1 MVEYLIGNFMVES
14 GMMSKNE
21 FKKVLEIQDKVRV
34 KLGLLAV
41 EEGLMTVKQA
51 DEVNFLQ
58 TVQDKRFGDIAV
70 EKGFLTEEQVGNLLK
85 KQGNEYLSF
94 VQTLVD
100 EGIIG
105 IGEMDAVI
113 RGFQIENGFEDAQI
127 EALKKADTDAIIKM
141 YIPEDASEYLA
152 HAMLAVKM
160 ITRAIDRHAYIGRA
174 YITDSFDAVCPVSQ
188 KFDGVGGRDTAISD
202 IEGGMCKA
210 ASVFGRLE
218 MTELDED
225 VQDAC
230 GEILNCL
237 NGMYV
242 SMMSQKKDVELE
254 LLPPELRESS
264 TFSNDRIFVMPIYM
278 GDNSFNFVVTEN
290 EWR

>member
-14 GMMSKNE
+14 GLMSKSE
-21 FKKVLEIQDKVRV
+21 FNKILEIQDKVRV

-41 EEGLMTVKQA
+41 EAGFMTVKQA

-70 EKGFLTEEQVGNLLK
+70 EKGFLTENQVEELLK

-113 RGFQIENGFEDAQI
+113 RGYQIENGFDDEQI
-127 EALKKADTDAIIKM
+127 ESLKKADTEAIVRM
-141 YIPEDASEYLA
+141 YIPDEAQDYFSHALLA
-152 HAMLAVKM
+152 FRMVL
-160 ITRAIDRHAYIGRA
+160 RCIDRHAYVGKASIVN
-174 YITDSFDAVCPVSQ
+174 TFDASFPVSQ
-188 KFDGVGGRDTAISD
+188 KLDGISGRDTAITD
-202 IEGGMCKA
+202 GNGGMCKA
-210 ASVFGRLE
+210 ASIFGRLE

-242 SMMSQKKDVELE
+242 SMMSQKDIELE
-254 LLPPELRESS
+254 LLPPELHKSS
-264 TFSNDRIFVMPIYM
+264 TFQNEGIFVLPIYL
-278 GDNSFNFVVTEN
+278 GDKCFYFVATEK

>member
-14 GMMSKNE
+14 GLMTRDE
-21 FKKVLEIQDKVRV
+21 FDKVLEIQDKVRV

-70 EKGFLTEEQVGNLLK
+70 EKGFLTEEQVATLLK

-113 RGFQIENGFEDAQI
+113 HGYQIENGFLNEQI
-127 EALKKADTDAIIKM
+127 ESIKRADMESIVRMMIPEEAAK
-141 YIPEDASEYLA
+141 YIP
-152 HAMLAVKM
+152 HALLAVKM
-160 ITRAIDRHAYIGRA
+160 VIRAVDRHAYVGKA
-174 YITDSFDAVCPVSQ
+174 YIADSLETVKPVTQ
-188 KFDGVGGRDTAISD
+188 KLDGKDGFDTAIAEGD
-202 IEGGMCKA
+202 GGMCKA
-210 ASVFGRLE
+210 ASIFGRYEL
-218 MTELDED
+218 TELDED

-242 SMMSQKKDVELE
+242 SMLSQKDIELE
-254 LLPPELRESS
+254 LMPPELCD
-264 TFSNDRIFVMPIYM
+264 NRIFQNDKIFVLPIYM
-278 GDNSFNFVVTEN
+278 GNEWFNFIITDN

>member
-14 GMMSKNE
+14 GLMTKDE
-21 FKKVLEIQDKVRV
+21 FDRVLNIQDKVRV

-70 EKGFLTEEQVGNLLK
+70 EKGFLTEEQVGTLLK

-105 IGEMDAVI
+105 ISEMDAVI
-113 RGFQIENGFEDAQI
+113 HGYQIENGLLDEQI
-127 EALKKADTDAIIKM
+127 DAIKRADMESMVKM
-141 YIPEDASEYLA
+141 LIPEEASKYIS
-152 HAMLAVKM
+152 HALLAVKM
-160 ITRAIDRHAYIGRA
+160 VIRAIDRHAYIGKA
-174 YITDSFDAVCPVSQ
+174 ELVDTYEATMPVTQ
-188 KFDGVGGRDTAISD
+188 KLDGEGGFDTAIA
-202 IEGGMCKA
+202 EGNGGMCKA
-210 ASVFGRLE
+210 ASIFGRYEL
-218 MTELDED
+218 TELDED

-242 SMMSQKKDVELE
+242 SMLSQNDIELE
-254 LLPPELRESS
+254 LMPPEFCESKA
-264 TFSNDRIFVMPIYM
+264 FQNEQIFVLPIFM
-278 GDNSFNFVVTEN
+278 GDKKFDFVITDN

>member
-14 GMMSKNE
+14 GLMTKDE
-21 FKKVLEIQDKVRV
+21 FDRVLEIQDKVRV

-70 EKGFLTEEQVGNLLK
+70 EKGFLTEDQVTMLLN

-113 RGFQIENGFEDAQI
+113 HGYQIENGFSDEQI
-127 EALKKADTDAIIKM
+127 EAVKKADMESIVRM
-141 YIPEDASEYLA
+141 MIPEEASRYIQ
-152 HAMLAVKM
+152 HALLAVKM
-160 ITRAIDRHAYIGRA
+160 VIRTIDRHAYIGKA
-174 YITDSFDAVCPVSQ
+174 ELADTFDAVMPVTQ
-188 KFDGVGGRDTAISD
+188 KLEGENGFDTAIS
-202 IEGGMCKA
+202 EGRDGMCKA
-210 ASVFGRLE
+210 ASIFGRLE
-218 MTELDED
+218 LSELDED

-242 SMMSQKKDVELE
+242 SMLSREDVELE
-254 LLPPELRESS
+254 LLPPILCESH
-264 TFSNDRIFVMPIYM
+264 TFQNDEIFVLPIYM
-278 GDNSFNFVVTEN
+278 GNEQFNFIITDN